1 VAVQVARAIGEK
13 AGAPPPKSKSKTS
26 KVMSDA
32 PDELELLEKAT
43 TPTTASGG
51 LLKTKGLS
59 MEEDEP
65 KLPKGHKVAILVA
78 AGVAI
83 DEVGSMQNALKAQNV
98 MRNSQPACRRDREG
112 WGLTEATMTFANSSS
127 VLFDAVYVPR
137 GGERIEMLKEIPDAL
152 RFIDETYKHGKTIAA
167 SSEGVELVKETKTG
181 ELLTDDDAAEQG
193 RPVRRRRRQS
203 GSRLYRSDCQPPI
216 P

>member
-1 VAVQVARAIGEK
+1 
-13 AGAPPPKSKSKTS
+13 
-26 KVMSDA
+26 
-32 PDELELLEKAT
+32 
-43 TPTTASGG
+43 
-51 LLKTKGLS
+51 
-59 MEEDEP
+59 
-65 KLPKGHKVAILVA
+65 
-78 AGVAI
+78 
-83 DEVGSMQNALKAQNV
+83 
-98 MRNSQPACRRDREG
+98 
-112 WGLTEATMTFANSSS
+112 MTFANSSS

>member
-1 VAVQVARAIGEK
+1 VQVARAIGEK

-32 PDELELLEKAT
+32 PAELELLEKAT

-98 MRNSQPACRRDREG
+98 MRNSQPHVGEIERDG
-112 WGLTEATMTFANSSS
+112 ASPK
-127 VLFDAVYVPR
+127 PR
-137 GGERIEMLKEIPDAL
+137 
-152 RFIDETYKHGKTIAA
+152 
-167 SSEGVELVKETKTG
+167 
-181 ELLTDDDAAEQG
+181 
-193 RPVRRRRRQS
+193 
-203 GSRLYRSDCQPPI
+203 
-216 P
+216 